1 MPKQID
7 TLFTNATIVTMNAD
21 NDIIAN
27 GAVAVRGDS
36 IIAVGDSNTLATEF
50 SAERTIDCGGG
61 IVSPGLVN
69 AHTHVPMTLL
79 RGLSDDLRLDVWLYG
94 FMMPVEREFV
104 TPEFSYTG
112 TLLAAAEMIRGGIT
126 TFCDMYYF
134 EDKVAEATAK
144 AGMRAI
150 CGETILKFPAPDAS
164 SYDDSLSYCRSFIEK
179 WKGHPLIIPAVAP
192 HAPYTSTP
200 EMLRACAA
208 LAIEYDVPIHIH
220 IAETALEQEGSKTEY
235 GSTVVPW
242 LEQFGLFDAKV
253 IAAHGVHLEEP
264 EMHRLKAANAG
275 VAHCPSSNLKLAS
288 GVAPVHKMLDVG
300 LNVGVGTDGPASNN
314 DLDMVEET
322 RLAAFLQKGVFG
334 DPTLLPAQK
343 AWSLA
348 TIDGAKALH
357 LEHLTG
363 SLEPGKRA
371 DIIVIQM
378 DALHQTPRFAYSA
391 DTIFSQLVYAAK
403 STDVRHVMVNGQ
415 LLMDDRQ
422 LLTLDE
428 AALKEKAVAMAK
440 EIDAFLIS
448 REGNLMSKLLA
459 VGSGVEPVETFE
471 VQAKAKIADAA
482 DFAEKMQ
489 QANITITRS
498 SVRNQYDSYFIFKRA
513 EMGRIRYRE
522 DEILNEDG
530 SVKEVLYRIGLI
542 GHAAERVFDN
552 SIILS
557 RSRYSLPADKS
568 LRFYREYFQPD
579 KEIRVEKHRQRF
591 HVVFKNTQLVINID
605 TLKKSGNMYVE
616 AKSRTW
622 SAKDAEEKAALL
634 SEFLET
640 LGIPPNTEQVR
651 KEYVDLV

>member
-50 SAERTIDCGGG
+50 SAERTIDCDGG

>member
-1 MPKQID
+1 
-7 TLFTNATIVTMNAD
+7 
-21 NDIIAN
+21 
-27 GAVAVRGDS
+27 
-36 IIAVGDSNTLATEF
+36 
-50 SAERTIDCGGG
+50 
-61 IVSPGLVN
+61 
-69 AHTHVPMTLL
+69 
-79 RGLSDDLRLDVWLYG
+79 
-94 FMMPVEREFV
+94 
-104 TPEFSYTG
+104 
-112 TLLAAAEMIRGGIT
+112 
-126 TFCDMYYF
+126 
-134 EDKVAEATAK
+134 
-144 AGMRAI
+144 
-150 CGETILKFPAPDAS
+150 
-164 SYDDSLSYCRSFIEK
+164 
-179 WKGHPLIIPAVAP
+179 
-192 HAPYTSTP
+192 
-200 EMLRACAA
+200 
-208 LAIEYDVPIHIH
+208 
-220 IAETALEQEGSKTEY
+220 
-235 GSTVVPW
+235 
-242 LEQFGLFDAKV
+242 
-253 IAAHGVHLEEP
+253 
-264 EMHRLKAANAG
+264 
-275 VAHCPSSNLKLAS
+275 
-288 GVAPVHKMLDVG
+288 
-300 LNVGVGTDGPASNN
+300 
-314 DLDMVEET
+314 
-322 RLAAFLQKGVFG
+322 
-334 DPTLLPAQK
+334 
-343 AWSLA
+343 
-348 TIDGAKALH
+348 
-357 LEHLTG
+357 
-363 SLEPGKRA
+363 
-371 DIIVIQM
+371 
-378 DALHQTPRFAYSA
+378 
-391 DTIFSQLVYAAK
+391 VYAAK